1 MHSTTFHRQ
10 GFITL
15 IFSKHLK
22 DNLAQKRYIFG
33 LKLTAHNVG
42 HKSAPRSLILPFSAI
57 YSIFD
62 WFHRYL
68 SAQQQLANIWE
79 ILQIFCCLTMFGFF
93 QLFCHYL
100 VGFQPYFAN
109 FLLVL
114 PILGCFQSLGIFSR
128 PCLNVISCIWP
139 IHGKF
144 YQSLGCSQSYL
155 LNIWL
160 IVAIVGF
167 IDIWLI
173 SKFKIQN
180 LVYNWLVS
188 LIFG

>member
-1 MHSTTFHRQ
+1 MCSQ
-10 GFITL
+10 VI
-15 IFSKHLK
+15 
-22 DNLAQKRYIFG
+22 NLAVFSYIFNIW
-33 LKLTAHNVG
+33 LVSPIFECSATVG
-42 HKSAPRSLILPFSAI
+42 QYLGNFANILLFNHVWLFSAI
-57 YSIFD
+57 LPLFGWI
-62 WFHRYL
+62 
-68 SAQQQLANIWE
+68 SAK
-79 ILQIFCCLTMFGFF
+79 FC
-93 QLFCHYL
+93 Q
-100 VGFQPYFAN
+100 

-188 LIFG
+188 LIFGWIQPYCPLVHGTPCQEPLELSATGI